1 MARSIFP
8 ALAIFASVLA
18 SGETAR
24 AQNYNF
30 YNNYNFRPSTP
41 LPYNFYN
48 YQYMT
53 LSNVT
58 PYGSTSFTRYSY
70 NFGPFPT
77 FLNGGNYGNNYGNYN
92 SGNSNPSSYGSSM
105 SGGYA
110 PSYEPQS
117 PILDKQLSAIKS
129 AQRNSQWNG
138 PSDNGPKIDF
148 DTWLAEQSKN
158 RDVNNPAQPVLEI
171 GLINPNDEQLYSGNA
186 LNDLAARISAIEAK
200 GKKAAPGLAAP
211 ELIDKIVFA
220 GGPAADAMN
229 VFHASKLNY
238 PDILKLPDFNMLVEA
253 FDKAYAPLV
262 ESLNAGKKVPIADIE
277 RLRIVAEKARPLTEP
292 MLKSASL
299 RDAKALLAF
308 YSTLDSGLK
317 YLKQADSA
325 GVLGTKWNSVGVNV
339 SDLVKHLHKYQVR
352 FGRVANG
359 DDAAYGSLHRGLLAY
374 YAALSQAK

>member
-1 MARSIFP
+1 MTRSILP
-8 ALAIFASVLA
+8 TLA
-18 SGETAR
+18 SLAVAFLYGSVAK

-70 NFGPFPT
+70 NYGPFPT
-77 FLNGGNYGNNYGNYN
+77 FLNGGNYGNNYGNYIP
-92 SGNSNPSSYGSSM
+92 GNSNPASYGSSM
-105 SGGYA
+105 SGGFA

-117 PILDKQLSAIKS
+117 PILDKQLSALKS
-129 AQRNSQWNG
+129 AQRNSQWNS
-138 PSDNGPKIDF
+138 PADNGPKVDF

-158 RDVNNPAQPVLEI
+158 RDANNPTQPALDI

-186 LNDLAARISAIEAK
+186 LNDLAARISALEAK

-211 ELIDKIVFA
+211 ELIDKIVFM
-220 GGPAADAMN
+220 GGPASDAIN
-229 VFHASKLNY
+229 VFHATKLSY
-238 PDILKLPDFNMLVEA
+238 PEILRLPDSNMFMEA
-253 FDKAYAPLV
+253 FDKAYVPLV
-262 ESLNAGKKVPIADIE
+262 ESLHAGKNVPVADIE
-277 RLRIVAEKARPLTEP
+277 RLRIVSEKARTFTEP

-308 YSTLDSGLK
+308 YSSLDSGLK

-325 GVLGTKWNSVGVNV
+325 GVLGTKWNTVGVNV

-352 FGRVANG
+352 FGRVSNG

>member
-1 MARSIFP
+1 MTRSIFP
-8 ALAIFASVLA
+8 AIAIFAFFA
-18 SGETAR
+18 SGATAR

-53 LSNVT
+53 FSNVT
-58 PYGSTSFTRYSY
+58 PYGSTSFTRYNY
-70 NFGPFPT
+70 NYGPFPT
-77 FLNGGNYGNNYGNYN
+77 FLNGGNYGNNYGDYN
-92 SGNSNPSSYGSSM
+92 PGNSNSASYGSSM

-110 PSYEPQS
+110 PSYEPLS
-117 PILDKQLSAIKS
+117 PILDKQLSALKS

-138 PSDNGPKIDF
+138 LADNGPKIDF

-158 RDVNNPAQPVLEI
+158 RDVNNPTQPALEI

-186 LNDLAARISAIEAK
+186 LNDLAARITAIEAK

-211 ELIDKIVFA
+211 ELIDKIAFT
-220 GGPAADAMN
+220 GGPAADAIN
-229 VFHASKLNY
+229 LFHASKLDY
-238 PDILKLPDFNMLVEA
+238 PEILKLPDYNMLVEA

-262 ESLNAGKKVPIADIE
+262 ESLHAGRKVPPADLE
-277 RLRIVAEKARPLTEP
+277 RLRTVLDKTRPITEP
-292 MLKSASL
+292 SLKSAPI

-308 YSTLDSGLK
+308 YSSLDSGLR
-317 YLKQADSA
+317 YLKQPDSA
-325 GVLGTKWNSVGVNV
+325 GVLGSKWNTVGVNV
-339 SDLVKHLHKYQVR
+339 SDLVKHLQKYQVR
-352 FGRVANG
+352 FGRAANG